1 MNPWVIILLV
11 MAAAVYGID
20 YLVRRK
26 KWHAN
31 SKEEKISL
39 LINMFSV
46 GFYAFLSALGLLWV
60 IATSIPKTALGQ
72 VIYDAT
78 LTMGE
83 VYYMIAIATV
93 IGSFILRAKGKVKA
107 SIWIHIIAFVYIVA
121 VLGVNYLA
129 GELL

>member
-1 MNPWVIILLV
+1 MNPWMIILLV

-26 KWHAN
+26 KWYAN

-39 LINMFSV
+39 LMNMFSV

-60 IATSIPKTALGQ
+60 IATSIPETALGQ

-83 VYYMIAIATV
+83 VYYMIAIAAV

-121 VLGVNYLA
+121 VFGVNYLA